1 MIDPRTTNIVGAHVR
16 LVKRI
21 DPSNIQG
28 RGVVRVV
35 DYNQGA
41 FALLIEAIG
50 AIGDGSWFSANN
62 GELFQVSL
70 FDESI
75 AVLVEN
81 ESRNA
86 RPIDMLALETIAR
99 YLGEGP
105 PEANPRRS
113 LYAPLR
119 AAIDAYR
126 AGRDPDQAARDAI
139 GSLVNDEAL
148 LRLVPESLVPRV
160 RVVELLREV
169 AGTPM
174 HLDSVPS
181 SKGVS

>member
-50 AIGDGSWFSANN
+50 AIGDGSWFSAND

-75 AVLVEN
+75 AVL
-81 ESRNA
+81 SKTIQGA
-86 RPIDMLALETIAR
+86 RVRLRCWHL
-99 YLGEGP
+99 
-105 PEANPRRS
+105 RRS
-113 LYAPLR
+113 L
-119 AAIDAYR
+119 AAS
-126 AGRDPDQAARDAI
+126 GRGRRSPAI
-139 GSLVNDEAL
+139 
-148 LRLVPESLVPRV
+148 R
-160 RVVELLREV
+160 
-169 AGTPM
+169 
-174 HLDSVPS
+174 
-181 SKGVS
+181 

>member
-50 AIGDGSWFSANN
+50 VIGDGSWFSASD

-75 AVLVEN
+75 AVVVEN
-81 ESRNA
+81 DRL
-86 RPIDMLALETIAR
+86 IDLEVLQITDD
-99 YLGEGP
+99 
-105 PEANPRRS
+105 
-113 LYAPLR
+113 LR
-119 AAIDAYR
+119 AQLR
-126 AGRDPDQAARDAI
+126 A
-139 GSLVNDEAL
+139 LVVRA
-148 LRLVPESLVPRV
+148 PETSP
-160 RVVELLREV
+160 
-169 AGTPM
+169 
-174 HLDSVPS
+174 
-181 SKGVS
+181 